1 LLNKLT
7 MRVIGFLLL
16 LSLSACDYVASFIGA
31 KEKPI
36 ARVFDKEL
44 MPSDLINI
52 VPKGTSKNDSI
63 EIVKAYVENWVKQ
76 EVILK
81 QAINN
86 ANLDQ
91 AVIDLQLANYKN
103 SLVIY
108 TYEEQLVAQ
117 KLDTTVSEKEL
128 LSFYN
133 TNKDNFEL
141 KKSIVKASYIKLPK
155 NAAQLTLVKKWFKSA
170 RPRDKA
176 DLETYCMQFASDY
189 LFADTAWQYL
199 DDLQSKIPLGKFSED
214 AILQAGKRL
223 EFSDA
228 NFIYLVFIKD
238 FMYREETSPLSFEI
252 DNIRN
257 SIINKRKLV
266 LINSMEQGVYQ
277 KAIAD
282 KDIEINLDEK

>member
-1 LLNKLT
+1 
-7 MRVIGFLLL
+7 MRVIGILLL
-16 LSLSACDYVASFIGA
+16 LSLSACDDIASIIGA

-44 MPSDLINI
+44 LPSDLINI

-81 QAINN
+81 QAIDN

-91 AVIDLQLANYKN
+91 AAIDLQLANYKN

-108 TYEEQLVAQ
+108 AYEEQLVAQ

-128 LSFYN
+128 LNFYTN
-133 TNKDNFEL
+133 NKDNFEL
-141 KKSIVKASYIKLPK
+141 KKSIVKASFIKLAK
-155 NAAQLTLVKKWFKSA
+155 NAAQLNLVKKWFNSA

-189 LFADTAWQYL
+189 LFADTTWQYL

-214 AILQAGKRL
+214 AILQKGKRL
-223 EFSDA
+223 EFTDA

-282 KDIEINLDEK
+282 KDIEINLDEKK

>member
-1 LLNKLT
+1 
-7 MRVIGFLLL
+7 MRVIGILLL
-16 LSLSACDYVASFIGA
+16 LSLSACDDIASIIGA

-44 MPSDLINI
+44 LPSDLINI

-81 QAINN
+81 QAIDN

-91 AVIDLQLANYKN
+91 AAIDLQLANYKN

-108 TYEEQLVAQ
+108 AYEEQLVAQ

-128 LSFYN
+128 LDFYTN
-133 TNKDNFEL
+133 NKDNFEL
-141 KKSIVKASYIKLPK
+141 KKSIVKVSFIKLAK
-155 NAAQLTLVKKWFKSA
+155 NAAQLNLVKKWFNSA

-189 LFADTAWQYL
+189 LFADTTWQYL

-214 AILQAGKRL
+214 AILQKGKRL
-223 EFSDA
+223 EFTDA

-277 KAIAD
+277 KAIAE
-282 KDIEINLDEK
+282 KDIEINLDEKK

>member
-1 LLNKLT
+1 

-16 LSLSACDYVASFIGA
+16 LSLSACDYIASFIGA

-44 MPSDLINI
+44 LPSDLINI

-81 QAINN
+81 QAIDN

-91 AVIDLQLANYKN
+91 AVIELQLANYKN

-108 TYEEQLVAQ
+108 AYEEQLVAQ

-128 LSFYN
+128 LDFYN
-133 TNKDNFEL
+133 NNKDNFEL
-141 KKSIVKASYIKLPK
+141 KKSIVKASFIKLPK
-155 NAAQLTLVKKWFKSA
+155 NAVQLTLVKKWFNSA

-214 AILQAGKRL
+214 AILQKGKRL
-223 EFSDA
+223 EFADA

-238 FMYREETSPLSFEI
+238 FMYREETSPMSFEI

-277 KAIAD
+277 KAIAE

>member
-1 LLNKLT
+1 

-16 LSLSACDYVASFIGA
+16 FSLSACDFIASFIGA

-44 MPSDLINI
+44 LPSDLINI
-52 VPKGTSKNDSI
+52 VPQGTSKNDSI

-76 EVILK
+76 EVLLK
-81 QAINN
+81 QAIDN
-86 ANLDQ
+86 ATLDQ
-91 AVIDLQLANYKN
+91 AAIELQLANYKN

-108 TYEEQLVAQ
+108 AYEEQLVAQ

-128 LSFYN
+128 LNFYN

-141 KKSIVKASYIKLPK
+141 KKSIVKASFIKLPK
-155 NAAQLTLVKKWFKSA
+155 NSAQLTLVKKWFKSA

-199 DDLQSKIPLGKFSED
+199 DDLQSKIPLSKFSED
-214 AILQAGKRL
+214 AILQTGKRL
-223 EFSDA
+223 EFTDA

-257 SIINKRKLV
+257 SIINKRKLG
-266 LINSMEQGVYQ
+266 LINSMEQAVYQ

>member
-1 LLNKLT
+1 
-7 MRVIGFLLL
+7 MRVIGILLL
-16 LSLSACDYVASFIGA
+16 LSLSACDYIASFIGA

-44 MPSDLINI
+44 LPSDLINI

-81 QAINN
+81 QAIDN

-91 AVIDLQLANYKN
+91 AAIDLQLANYKN

-108 TYEEQLVAQ
+108 AYEEQLVAQ

-128 LSFYN
+128 LDFYTN
-133 TNKDNFEL
+133 NKDNFEL
-141 KKSIVKASYIKLPK
+141 KKSIVKASFIKLAK
-155 NAAQLTLVKKWFKSA
+155 NAAQLNLVKKWFNSA

-189 LFADTAWQYL
+189 LFADTTWQYL

-214 AILQAGKRL
+214 AILQKGKRL

>member
-1 LLNKLT
+1 

-16 LSLSACDYVASFIGA
+16 LSLSACDYIASFIGA

-44 MPSDLINI
+44 LPSDLINI
-52 VPKGTSKNDSI
+52 VPKGTSENDSI

-81 QAINN
+81 QAIDN

-91 AVIDLQLANYKN
+91 AVIEMQLANYKN

-108 TYEEQLVAQ
+108 AYEEQLVAQ

-128 LSFYN
+128 LNFYN

-141 KKSIVKASYIKLPK
+141 KKSIVKASFIKLPK

-214 AILQAGKRL
+214 AILQAGKRI

-257 SIINKRKLV
+257 SIINKRKLA

>member
-1 LLNKLT
+1 

-16 LSLSACDYVASFIGA
+16 LSLSACDYIASFIGA

-36 ARVFDKEL
+36 ARVFEKEL
-44 MPSDLINI
+44 LPSDLINI

-76 EVILK
+76 EVLLK
-81 QAINN
+81 QAIDN

-91 AVIDLQLANYKN
+91 AVIELQLANYKN

-108 TYEEQLVAQ
+108 AYEEQLVAQ

-128 LSFYN
+128 LNFYN
-133 TNKDNFEL
+133 NNKDNFEL
-141 KKSIVKASYIKLPK
+141 KKSIVKASFIKLPK
-155 NAAQLTLVKKWFKSA
+155 NAAQLTLVKKWFNSV

-214 AILQAGKRL
+214 AILQTGKRL
-223 EFSDA
+223 EFTDA

-257 SIINKRKLV
+257 SIINKRKLG
-266 LINSMEQGVYQ
+266 LINSMEQAVYQ

>member
-1 LLNKLT
+1 
-7 MRVIGFLLL
+7 MRVIGILLL
-16 LSLSACDYVASFIGA
+16 LSLSACDDIASIIGA

-44 MPSDLINI
+44 LPSDLINI

-76 EVILK
+76 EVLLK
-81 QAINN
+81 QAIDN
-86 ANLDQ
+86 ATLDQ
-91 AVIDLQLANYKN
+91 AAIELQLANYKN

-108 TYEEQLVAQ
+108 AYDEQLVAQ

-128 LSFYN
+128 LDFYTN
-133 TNKDNFEL
+133 NKDNFEL
-141 KKSIVKASYIKLPK
+141 KKSIVKASFIKLAK
-155 NAAQLTLVKKWFKSA
+155 NAAQLNLVKKWFNSA

-189 LFADTAWQYL
+189 LFADTTWQYL

-214 AILQAGKRL
+214 AILQKGKRL

-266 LINSMEQGVYQ
+266 LINRMEQGVYQ

-282 KDIEINLDEK
+282 KDIEINLDEKK

>member
-1 LLNKLT
+1 
-7 MRVIGFLLL
+7 MRVIGILLL
-16 LSLSACDYVASFIGA
+16 LSLSACDDIASIIGA

-44 MPSDLINI
+44 LPSDLINI

-81 QAINN
+81 QAIDN

-91 AVIDLQLANYKN
+91 AAIDLQLANYKN

-108 TYEEQLVAQ
+108 AYEEQLVAQ

-128 LSFYN
+128 LDFYTN
-133 TNKDNFEL
+133 NKDNFEL
-141 KKSIVKASYIKLPK
+141 KKSIVKVSFIKLAK
-155 NAAQLTLVKKWFKSA
+155 NAAQLNLVKKWFNSA

-189 LFADTAWQYL
+189 LFADTTWQYL

-214 AILQAGKRL
+214 AILQKGKRL

-282 KDIEINLDEK
+282 KDIEINLDEKK

>member
-1 LLNKLT
+1 

-16 LSLSACDYVASFIGA
+16 FSLSACDYIASFIGA

-44 MPSDLINI
+44 LPSDLINI

-63 EIVKAYVENWVKQ
+63 DIVKAYVENWVKQ
-76 EVILK
+76 EVLLK
-81 QAINN
+81 QAIDN
-86 ANLDQ
+86 ASLDQ
-91 AVIDLQLANYKN
+91 AAIELQLANYKN

-108 TYEEQLVAQ
+108 AYEEQLVAQ

-128 LSFYN
+128 LNFYN
-133 TNKDNFEL
+133 NNKDNFEL
-141 KKSIVKASYIKLPK
+141 KKSIVKASFIKLPK

-214 AILQAGKRL
+214 AILQTGKRL
-223 EFSDA
+223 EFTDA

>member
-1 LLNKLT
+1 
-7 MRVIGFLLL
+7 MRVIGILLL
-16 LSLSACDYVASFIGA
+16 LSLSACDDIASIIGA

-44 MPSDLINI
+44 LPSDLINI

-81 QAINN
+81 QAIDN

-91 AVIDLQLANYKN
+91 AAIDLQLANYKN

-108 TYEEQLVAQ
+108 AYEEQLVAQ

-128 LSFYN
+128 LNFY
-133 TNKDNFEL
+133 TSNKDNFEL
-141 KKSIVKASYIKLPK
+141 KKSIVKASFIKLAK
-155 NAAQLTLVKKWFKSA
+155 NAAQLNLVKKWFNSA

-189 LFADTAWQYL
+189 LFADTTWQYL

-214 AILQAGKRL
+214 AILQKGKRL

-277 KAIAD
+277 KAIAE
-282 KDIEINLDEK
+282 KDIEINLDEKK

>member
-1 LLNKLT
+1 
-7 MRVIGFLLL
+7 MRVIGILLL
-16 LSLSACDYVASFIGA
+16 LSLSACDDIASIIGA

-44 MPSDLINI
+44 LPSDLINI

-76 EVILK
+76 EVILR
-81 QAINN
+81 QAIDN

-91 AVIDLQLANYKN
+91 AAIDLQLANYKN

-108 TYEEQLVAQ
+108 AYEEQLVAQ

-128 LSFYN
+128 LDFYTN
-133 TNKDNFEL
+133 NKDNFEL
-141 KKSIVKASYIKLPK
+141 KKSIVKVSFIKLAK
-155 NAAQLTLVKKWFKSA
+155 NAAQLNLVKKWFNSA

-189 LFADTAWQYL
+189 LFADTTWQYL

-214 AILQAGKRL
+214 AILQKGKRL

-277 KAIAD
+277 KAIAE
-282 KDIEINLDEK
+282 KDIEINLDEKK

>member
-1 LLNKLT
+1 
-7 MRVIGFLLL
+7 M
-16 LSLSACDYVASFIGA
+16 
-31 KEKPI
+31 
-36 ARVFDKEL
+36 
-44 MPSDLINI
+44 
-52 VPKGTSKNDSI
+52 
-63 EIVKAYVENWVKQ
+63 
-76 EVILK
+76 ILK
-81 QAINN
+81 QAIDN

-91 AVIDLQLANYKN
+91 AAIDLQLANYKN

-108 TYEEQLVAQ
+108 AYEEQLVAQ

-128 LSFYN
+128 LDFYTN
-133 TNKDNFEL
+133 NKDNFEL
-141 KKSIVKASYIKLPK
+141 KKSIVKVSFIKLAK
-155 NAAQLTLVKKWFKSA
+155 NAAQLNLVKKWFNSA

-189 LFADTAWQYL
+189 LFADTTWQYL

-214 AILQAGKRL
+214 AILQKGKRL

-277 KAIAD
+277 KAMAE
-282 KDIEINLDEK
+282 KDIGINLDEKK

>member
-1 LLNKLT
+1 

-16 LSLSACDYVASFIGA
+16 FSLSACDFIASFIGA

-44 MPSDLINI
+44 LPSDLINI

-81 QAINN
+81 QAIDN

-91 AVIDLQLANYKN
+91 AVIELQLANYKN

-108 TYEEQLVAQ
+108 AYEEQLVAQ

-128 LSFYN
+128 LDFYN
-133 TNKDNFEL
+133 NNKDNFEL
-141 KKSIVKASYIKLPK
+141 KKSIVKASFIKLPK
-155 NAAQLTLVKKWFKSA
+155 NAAQLTLVKKWFNSA

-214 AILQAGKRL
+214 AILQTGKRL
-223 EFSDA
+223 EFTDA

-257 SIINKRKLV
+257 SILNKRKLV
-266 LINSMEQGVYQ
+266 LINSMEQAVYQ

>member
-1 LLNKLT
+1 
-7 MRVIGFLLL
+7 MRVIGILLL
-16 LSLSACDYVASFIGA
+16 LSLSACDDIASIIGA

-44 MPSDLINI
+44 LPSDLINI

-81 QAINN
+81 QAIDN

-91 AVIDLQLANYKN
+91 AAIDLQLANYKN

-108 TYEEQLVAQ
+108 AYEEQLVAQ

-128 LSFYN
+128 LDFYTN
-133 TNKDNFEL
+133 NKDNFEL
-141 KKSIVKASYIKLPK
+141 KKSIVKASFIKLAK
-155 NAAQLTLVKKWFKSA
+155 NAAQLNLVKKWFNSA

-189 LFADTAWQYL
+189 LFADTTWQYL

-214 AILQAGKRL
+214 AILQKGKRL

-282 KDIEINLDEK
+282 KDIEINLDEKK

>member
-1 LLNKLT
+1 

-16 LSLSACDYVASFIGA
+16 FSLSACDFIASFIGA

-44 MPSDLINI
+44 LPSDLINI

-76 EVILK
+76 EVLLK
-81 QAINN
+81 QAIDN
-86 ANLDQ
+86 ATLDQ
-91 AVIDLQLANYKN
+91 AAIELQLANYKN

-108 TYEEQLVAQ
+108 AYEEQLVAQ

-128 LSFYN
+128 LNFYN

-141 KKSIVKASYIKLPK
+141 KKSIVKASFIKLPK
-155 NAAQLTLVKKWFKSA
+155 NSAQSTLVKKWFKSA

-199 DDLQSKIPLGKFSED
+199 DDLQSKIPLSKFSED
-214 AILQAGKRL
+214 AILQTGKRL
-223 EFSDA
+223 EFTDA

-257 SIINKRKLV
+257 SIINKRKLG
-266 LINSMEQGVYQ
+266 LINSMEQAVYQ

>member
-1 LLNKLT
+1 

-44 MPSDLINI
+44 LPSDLINI

-81 QAINN
+81 QAIDN

-91 AVIDLQLANYKN
+91 AAIELQLANYKN

-108 TYEEQLVAQ
+108 AYEEQLVAQ

-128 LSFYN
+128 LDFYN
-133 TNKDNFEL
+133 NNKDNFEL
-141 KKSIVKASYIKLPK
+141 KKSIVKASFIKLPK
-155 NAAQLTLVKKWFKSA
+155 NAAQLTLVKKWFNSA

-214 AILQAGKRL
+214 AILQTGKRL
-223 EFSDA
+223 EFADA

>member
-1 LLNKLT
+1 

-16 LSLSACDYVASFIGA
+16 LSLSACNYVASFIGA

-44 MPSDLINI
+44 LPSDLINI
-52 VPKGTSKNDSI
+52 VPNGTSKNDSI
-63 EIVKAYVENWVKQ
+63 EIVNAYVENWVKQ

-81 QAINN
+81 QAMDN

-91 AVIDLQLANYKN
+91 AVIELQLANYKN

-108 TYEEQLVAQ
+108 AYEEQLVAQ

-128 LSFYN
+128 LNFYN

-141 KKSIVKASYIKLPK
+141 KKSIVKASFIKLPK
-155 NAAQLTLVKKWFKSA
+155 NAAQLNLVKKWFNSA

-214 AILQAGKRL
+214 AILQNGKRL
-223 EFSDA
+223 EFTDA

>member
-1 LLNKLT
+1 
-7 MRVIGFLLL
+7 MRVIGILLL
-16 LSLSACDYVASFIGA
+16 LSLSACDDIASIIGA

-44 MPSDLINI
+44 LPSDLINI

-81 QAINN
+81 QAIDN

-91 AVIDLQLANYKN
+91 AAIDLQLANYKN

-108 TYEEQLVAQ
+108 AYEEQLVAQ

-128 LSFYN
+128 LNFYTN
-133 TNKDNFEL
+133 NKDNFEL
-141 KKSIVKASYIKLPK
+141 KKSIVKASFIKLAK
-155 NAAQLTLVKKWFKSA
+155 NAAQLNLVKKWFNSA

-189 LFADTAWQYL
+189 LFADTTWQYL

-214 AILQAGKRL
+214 AILQKGKRL

-282 KDIEINLDEK
+282 KDIEINLDEKK

>member
-1 LLNKLT
+1 
-7 MRVIGFLLL
+7 MRVIGILLL
-16 LSLSACDYVASFIGA
+16 LSLSACDDIASIIGA

-44 MPSDLINI
+44 LPSDLINI

-81 QAINN
+81 QAIDN

-91 AVIDLQLANYKN
+91 AAIDLQLANYKN

-128 LSFYN
+128 LDFYTN
-133 TNKDNFEL
+133 NKDNFEL
-141 KKSIVKASYIKLPK
+141 KKSIVKASFIKLAK
-155 NAAQLTLVKKWFKSA
+155 NAAQLNLVKKWFNSA

-189 LFADTAWQYL
+189 LFADTTWQYL

-214 AILQAGKRL
+214 AILQKGKRL

-282 KDIEINLDEK
+282 KDIEINLDEKK

>member
-1 LLNKLT
+1 ML
-7 MRVIGFLLL
+7 
-16 LSLSACDYVASFIGA
+16 
-31 KEKPI
+31 
-36 ARVFDKEL
+36 
-44 MPSDLINI
+44 
-52 VPKGTSKNDSI
+52 
-63 EIVKAYVENWVKQ
+63 
-76 EVILK
+76 LK
-81 QAINN
+81 QAVDN
-86 ANLDQ
+86 ASLDQ
-91 AVIDLQLANYKN
+91 AAIELQLANYKN

-108 TYEEQLVAQ
+108 AYEEQLVAQ

-128 LSFYN
+128 LNFYN

-141 KKSIVKASYIKLPK
+141 KKSIVKASFIKLPK
-155 NAAQLTLVKKWFKSA
+155 NAAQLTLVKKWFKSD

-199 DDLQSKIPLGKFSED
+199 DDLQSKIPLSKFSED
-214 AILQAGKRL
+214 AILQTGKRL
-223 EFSDA
+223 EFTDA

-257 SIINKRKLV
+257 SIINKRKLG
-266 LINSMEQGVYQ
+266 LINSMEQAVYQ

>member
-1 LLNKLT
+1 

-16 LSLSACDYVASFIGA
+16 FSLSACDFIASFIGA

-44 MPSDLINI
+44 LPSDLINI

-76 EVILK
+76 EVLLK
-81 QAINN
+81 QAIDN
-86 ANLDQ
+86 ASVDQ
-91 AVIDLQLANYKN
+91 AAIELQLANYKN

-108 TYEEQLVAQ
+108 AYEEQLVAQ

-128 LSFYN
+128 LNFYN

-141 KKSIVKASYIKLPK
+141 KKSIVKASFIKLPK
-155 NAAQLTLVKKWFKSA
+155 NAAQLNLVKKWFKSA

-214 AILQAGKRL
+214 AILQKG
-223 EFSDA
+223 
-228 NFIYLVFIKD
+228 
-238 FMYREETSPLSFEI
+238 
-252 DNIRN
+252 
-257 SIINKRKLV
+257 
-266 LINSMEQGVYQ
+266 
-277 KAIAD
+277 
-282 KDIEINLDEK
+282 

>member
-1 LLNKLT
+1 
-7 MRVIGFLLL
+7 MRVIGILLL
-16 LSLSACDYVASFIGA
+16 LSLSACDYIASFIGA
-31 KEKPI
+31 KEKSI

-44 MPSDLINI
+44 LPSDLINI

-81 QAINN
+81 QATDN

-91 AVIDLQLANYKN
+91 AVIELQLANYKN

-108 TYEEQLVAQ
+108 AYEEQLVAQ

-128 LSFYN
+128 LDFYN
-133 TNKDNFEL
+133 NNKDNFEL
-141 KKSIVKASYIKLPK
+141 KKSIVKASFIKLPK
-155 NAAQLTLVKKWFKSA
+155 NAAQLTLVKKWFNSA

-214 AILQAGKRL
+214 AILQKGKRL
-223 EFSDA
+223 EFTDA

-277 KAIAD
+277 KAIAE

>member
-1 LLNKLT
+1 
-7 MRVIGFLLL
+7 MRVIGILLL
-16 LSLSACDYVASFIGA
+16 LSLSACDDIASIIGA

-44 MPSDLINI
+44 LPSDLINI

-81 QAINN
+81 QAIDN

-91 AVIDLQLANYKN
+91 AAIDLQLANYKN

-108 TYEEQLVAQ
+108 AYEEQLVAQ

-128 LSFYN
+128 LNFYTN
-133 TNKDNFEL
+133 NKDNFEL
-141 KKSIVKASYIKLPK
+141 KKSIVKVSFIKLAK
-155 NAAQLTLVKKWFKSA
+155 NAAQLNLVKKWFNSA

-189 LFADTAWQYL
+189 LFADTTWQYL

-214 AILQAGKRL
+214 AILQKGKRL

-282 KDIEINLDEK
+282 KDIEINLDEKK

>member
-1 LLNKLT
+1 
-7 MRVIGFLLL
+7 MRVIGILLL
-16 LSLSACDYVASFIGA
+16 LSLSACDDIASIIGA

-44 MPSDLINI
+44 LPSDLINI

-81 QAINN
+81 QAIDN

-91 AVIDLQLANYKN
+91 AAIDLQLANYKN

-108 TYEEQLVAQ
+108 AYEEQLVAQ

-128 LSFYN
+128 LDFYTN
-133 TNKDNFEL
+133 NKDNFEL
-141 KKSIVKASYIKLPK
+141 KKSIVKASFIKLAK
-155 NAAQLTLVKKWFKSA
+155 NAAQLNLVKKWFNSA

-189 LFADTAWQYL
+189 LFADTTWQYL

-214 AILQAGKRL
+214 AILQKGKRL

-257 SIINKRKLV
+257 SITNKRKLV

-282 KDIEINLDEK
+282 KDIEINLDEKK

>member
-1 LLNKLT
+1 
-7 MRVIGFLLL
+7 MRVIGILLL
-16 LSLSACDYVASFIGA
+16 LSLSACDDIASIIGA

-44 MPSDLINI
+44 LPSDLINI

-81 QAINN
+81 QAIDN
-86 ANLDQ
+86 ASLDQ
-91 AVIDLQLANYKN
+91 AAIDLQLANYKN

-108 TYEEQLVAQ
+108 AYEEQLVAQ

-128 LSFYN
+128 LDFYTN
-133 TNKDNFEL
+133 NKDNFEL
-141 KKSIVKASYIKLPK
+141 KKSIVKASFIKLAK
-155 NAAQLTLVKKWFKSA
+155 NAAQLNLVKKWFNSA

-189 LFADTAWQYL
+189 LFADTTWQYL

-214 AILQAGKRL
+214 AILQKGKRL

-282 KDIEINLDEK
+282 KDIEINLDEKK

>member
-1 LLNKLT
+1 

-16 LSLSACDYVASFIGA
+16 LSLSACDYIASFIGA

-44 MPSDLINI
+44 LPSDLINI

-81 QAINN
+81 QAIDN

-91 AVIDLQLANYKN
+91 AVIELQLANYKN

-108 TYEEQLVAQ
+108 AYEEQLVAQ

-128 LSFYN
+128 LNFYN
-133 TNKDNFEL
+133 NNKDNFEL
-141 KKSIVKASYIKLPK
+141 KKSIVKASFIKLPK
-155 NAAQLTLVKKWFKSA
+155 NAAQLTLVKKWFNSA

-214 AILQAGKRL
+214 AILQKGKRL
-223 EFSDA
+223 EFADA

-238 FMYREETSPLSFEI
+238 FM
-252 DNIRN
+252 D
-257 SIINKRKLV
+257 
-266 LINSMEQGVYQ
+266 M
-277 KAIAD
+277 
-282 KDIEINLDEK
+282 

>member
-1 LLNKLT
+1 
-7 MRVIGFLLL
+7 MRVIGILLL
-16 LSLSACDYVASFIGA
+16 LSLSACDDIASIIGA

-44 MPSDLINI
+44 LPSDLINI

-81 QAINN
+81 QAIDN

-91 AVIDLQLANYKN
+91 AAIDLQLANYKN

-108 TYEEQLVAQ
+108 AYEEQLVAQ

-128 LSFYN
+128 LDFYTN
-133 TNKDNFEL
+133 NKDNFEL
-141 KKSIVKASYIKLPK
+141 KKSIVKVSFIKLAK
-155 NAAQLTLVKKWFKSA
+155 NAAQLNLVKKWFNSA

-189 LFADTAWQYL
+189 LFADTTWQYL

-214 AILQAGKRL
+214 AILQKGKRL

-277 KAIAD
+277 KAIAE
-282 KDIEINLDEK
+282 KDIEINLDEKK

>member
-1 LLNKLT
+1 
-7 MRVIGFLLL
+7 MRVIGILLL
-16 LSLSACDYVASFIGA
+16 LSLSACDDIASIIGA

-44 MPSDLINI
+44 LPSDLINI

-81 QAINN
+81 QAIDN

-91 AVIDLQLANYKN
+91 AVIELQLANYKN

-108 TYEEQLVAQ
+108 AYEEQLVAQ

-128 LSFYN
+128 LDFYN
-133 TNKDNFEL
+133 NNKDNFEL
-141 KKSIVKASYIKLPK
+141 KKSIVKASFIKLPK
-155 NAAQLTLVKKWFKSA
+155 NAAQLTLVKKWFNST

-214 AILQAGKRL
+214 AILQKGKRL
-223 EFSDA
+223 EFTDA

-277 KAIAD
+277 KAIAE

>member
-1 LLNKLT
+1 
-7 MRVIGFLLL
+7 MRVIVFLLL
-16 LSLSACDYVASFIGA
+16 FSLSACDFIASFIGA

-44 MPSDLINI
+44 LPSDLINI

-76 EVILK
+76 EVLLK
-81 QAINN
+81 QAIDN
-86 ANLDQ
+86 ASLDQ
-91 AVIDLQLANYKN
+91 AAIELQLANYKN

-108 TYEEQLVAQ
+108 AYEEQLVAQ

-128 LSFYN
+128 LNFYN

-141 KKSIVKASYIKLPK
+141 KKSIVKASFIKLPK
-155 NAAQLTLVKKWFKSA
+155 NAAQLNLVKKWFKSA

-199 DDLQSKIPLGKFSED
+199 DDLQSKIPLSKFSED
-214 AILQAGKRL
+214 AILQTGKRL
-223 EFSDA
+223 EFTDA

-257 SIINKRKLV
+257 SIINKRKLG
-266 LINSMEQGVYQ
+266 LINSMEQAVYQ

>member
-1 LLNKLT
+1 
-7 MRVIGFLLL
+7 MRVIGILLL
-16 LSLSACDYVASFIGA
+16 LSLSACDDIASIIGA

-44 MPSDLINI
+44 LPSDLINI

-76 EVILK
+76 EVILR
-81 QAINN
+81 QAIDN

-91 AVIDLQLANYKN
+91 AAIDLQLANYKN

-108 TYEEQLVAQ
+108 AYEEQLVAQ

-128 LSFYN
+128 LDFYTN
-133 TNKDNFEL
+133 NKDNFEL
-141 KKSIVKASYIKLPK
+141 KKSIVKVSFIKLAK
-155 NAAQLTLVKKWFKSA
+155 NAAQLNLVKKWFNSA

-189 LFADTAWQYL
+189 LFADTTWQYL

-214 AILQAGKRL
+214 AILQKGKRL

-282 KDIEINLDEK
+282 KDIEINLDEKK

>member
-1 LLNKLT
+1 
-7 MRVIGFLLL
+7 MRVIGILLL
-16 LSLSACDYVASFIGA
+16 LSLSACDYIASFIGA

-44 MPSDLINI
+44 LPSDLINI

-81 QAINN
+81 QAIDN

-91 AVIDLQLANYKN
+91 AVIELQLANYKN

-108 TYEEQLVAQ
+108 AYEEQLVAQ

-128 LSFYN
+128 LDFYN
-133 TNKDNFEL
+133 NNKDNFEL
-141 KKSIVKASYIKLPK
+141 KKSIVKASFIKLPK
-155 NAAQLTLVKKWFKSA
+155 NAAQLTLVKKWFNSA

-214 AILQAGKRL
+214 AILQKGKRL
-223 EFSDA
+223 EFTDA

-277 KAIAD
+277 KAIAE

>member
-1 LLNKLT
+1 
-7 MRVIGFLLL
+7 MRVIGILLL
-16 LSLSACDYVASFIGA
+16 LSLSACDDIASIIGA

-44 MPSDLINI
+44 LPSDLINI

-81 QAINN
+81 QAIDN

-91 AVIDLQLANYKN
+91 AAIDLQLANYKN

-108 TYEEQLVAQ
+108 AYEEQLVAQ

-128 LSFYN
+128 LDFYTN
-133 TNKDNFEL
+133 NKDNFEL
-141 KKSIVKASYIKLPK
+141 KKSIVKVSFIKLAK
-155 NAAQLTLVKKWFKSA
+155 NAAQLNLVKKWFNSA

-189 LFADTAWQYL
+189 LFADTTWQYL

-214 AILQAGKRL
+214 AILQKGKRL
-223 EFSDA
+223 EFTDA

-282 KDIEINLDEK
+282 KDIEINLDEKK

>member
-1 LLNKLT
+1 

-16 LSLSACDYVASFIGA
+16 FSLSACDYIASFIGA

-44 MPSDLINI
+44 LPSDLINI

-63 EIVKAYVENWVKQ
+63 DIVKAYVENWVKQ
-76 EVILK
+76 EVLLK
-81 QAINN
+81 QAIDN
-86 ANLDQ
+86 ASLDQ
-91 AVIDLQLANYKN
+91 AAIELQLANYKN

-108 TYEEQLVAQ
+108 AYEEQLVAQ

-128 LSFYN
+128 LNFYN
-133 TNKDNFEL
+133 NNKDNFEL
-141 KKSIVKASYIKLPK
+141 KKSIVKASFIKLPK

-214 AILQAGKRL
+214 AILQTGKRL
-223 EFSDA
+223 EFTDA
-228 NFIYLVFIKD
+228 NFTYLVFIKD

>member
-1 LLNKLT
+1 

-16 LSLSACDYVASFIGA
+16 LSLSACDYIASFISA

-44 MPSDLINI
+44 LPSDLINI
-52 VPKGTSKNDSI
+52 VPKGTSENDSI

-81 QAINN
+81 QAIDN

-91 AVIDLQLANYKN
+91 AVIEMQLANYKN

-108 TYEEQLVAQ
+108 AYEEQLVAQ

-128 LSFYN
+128 LNFYN

-141 KKSIVKASYIKLPK
+141 KKSIVKASFIKLPK

-214 AILQAGKRL
+214 AILQAGKRI

-257 SIINKRKLV
+257 SIINKRKLA